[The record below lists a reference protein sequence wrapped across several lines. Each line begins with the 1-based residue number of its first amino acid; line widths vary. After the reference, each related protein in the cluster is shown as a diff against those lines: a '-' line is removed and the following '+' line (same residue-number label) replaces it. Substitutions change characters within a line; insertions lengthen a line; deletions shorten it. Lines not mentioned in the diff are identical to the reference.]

1 MVKLSTLSLA
11 DNCMYLNS
19 SGAKNPVH
27 GQALMPACW
36 LNNRKLFGFL
46 NLQQLNLLPKPFMST
61 RPRMQRGAAKLFGFL
76 NLQQL
81 YLLPKP
87 FMRRSPSVKRMPN
100 SMQIKRG

>member
-46 NLQQLNLLPKPFMST
+46 NLQQL
-61 RPRMQRGAAKLFGFL
+61 
-76 NLQQL
+76 